1 MGVIIN
7 IDEALKQ
14 RSTYNVLR
22 EPLNAMI
29 TDMQEAWE
37 KKNPI
42 DLIFKRGTISTFQ
55 ETYTSSIGFAHAFTE
70 TSDYAVGPIFNT
82 AEGFAA
88 TYRSRTFQ
96 GSFIITQQTLEDG
109 NVGRVR
115 DDASAFTRRWH
126 ADVVEYA
133 MKALEG
139 GFGTPAV
146 WEGGNGDKSKI
157 ELKSADTLSGAV
169 DDTTKN
175 PLFYK
180 NHTIV
185 QRDDVVGS
193 AGTSASYVSDNYQ
206 SNLFWATDGAGNP
219 GIVIGGNDPGQIAKL
234 ADFINL
240 VITYMENLKDD
251 NNKIAGVHGAKTIVA
266 GNDPRLKAAINTAL
280 SQDMLNGAL
289 NPAYKIAT
297 ADFTPY
303 LNDIKQF
310 KNGLGFLVIDH
321 EYNNA
326 NHGLEFTERVPL
338 TLDVTETKRPKGI
351 TYDGRQRF
359 DINVATWRGIAYCY
373 LGTPSTT
380 STDWNH
386 STKLTPIKV
395 VETLVKPVNVV
406 NAADFPTAGS

>member
-1 MGVIIN
+1 MGMIIN

-14 RSTYNVLR
+14 RTAYNVLK
-22 EPLNAMI
+22 EPLHAMMS
-29 TDMQEAWE
+29 DMQEAWE

-42 DLIFKRGTISTFQ
+42 DLIFKRGTLSGFQ

-82 AEGFAA
+82 AEGFSA

-96 GSFIITQQTLEDG
+96 GGFIITQQTLEDG

-126 ADVVEYA
+126 GDIVEYA
-133 MKALEG
+133 MKSLEG
-139 GFGTPAV
+139 AFGTPAY
-146 WEGGNGDKSKI
+146 WDGGDGKKSKI
-157 ELKSADTLSGAV
+157 ELKSADTVSGRI
-169 DDTTKN
+169 DDPNKN
-175 PLFYK
+175 PLFSK
-180 NHTIV
+180 NHTTV
-185 QRDDVVGS
+185 DREDGS
-193 AGTSASYVSDNYQ
+193 AVIKQ
-206 SNLFWATDGAGNP
+206 SNIFWATDGAGNP
-219 GIVIGGNDPGQIAKL
+219 GITIGGNDAGQIAKL

-240 VITYMENLKDD
+240 IITEMENSKDD
-251 NNKIAGVHGAKTIVA
+251 NGKIAGVHGAKTIVV

-289 NPAYKIAT
+289 NSAYKIAT
-297 ADFTPY
+297 MDSTPY
-303 LNDIKQF
+303 LNELPQF
-310 KNGLGFLVIDH
+310 ANGVGFFIIDH

-326 NHGLEFTERVPL
+326 NHGLEFTERIPF

-359 DINVATWRGIAYCY
+359 DVNVATWRGIAYGY
-373 LGTPSTT
+373 LGTPSGT

-386 STKLTPIKV
+386 TSKFTPITV
-395 VETLVKPVNVV
+395 TETIATPVTVV
-406 NAADFPTAGS
+406 NASEIGV